1 MLLYR
6 LAKTARAAD
15 LTGEGAKR
23 AGGRWNYVGVPVI
36 YTAENG
42 ALAILEVLQYADI
55 SDIHS
60 FSVLTIYIPDNVVIQ
75 KVLLN
80 TLPTGWNQYPHL
92 SATREIGQQWIDK
105 GEALLLQVPSA
116 VYPDETNWLIN
127 PQHSDAK
134 YIQIVSTKPFLF
146 SDRLFK
152 RGQE

>member
-23 AGGRWNYVGVPVI
+23 AGGRWNYAGVPVV

-42 ALAILEVLQYADI
+42 SLVVLEVLQYADI

-60 FSVLTIYIPDNVVIQ
+60 FSMLTVEVPDDVAIQ
-75 KVLLN
+75 RISLI
-80 TLPTGWNQYPHL
+80 TLPDDWHQYPHL
-92 SATREIGQQWIDK
+92 THTKEFGQQWIEQEK
-105 GEALLLQVPSA
+105 ALLLQVPSA

-127 PQHSDAK
+127 PHHPDAK
-134 YIQIVSTKPFLF
+134 RIQLVSVKPFVF
-146 SDRLFK
+146 SDRLF
-152 RGQE
+152 RFV